1 MGTIDNILNFLDG
14 LENGKGKVM
23 AKTIRNNRKSL
34 EDTNKDLTAD
44 IKENFETFLN
54 DYDLQGYRN
63 ELKIMLDISYYAN
76 GLYVGKSIITQRQ
89 TKDRVNP
96 EPKISKT
103 GKLYYPKN
111 NYSLLE
117 DLKALKNYDYSVMDL
132 NLDELKNKYPGKTID
147 KILPFEVLSIS
158 IKDKTKTHNIKSKE
172 LLKVA
177 ENAIINKL
185 KEFYED
191 GTFKRLQNTPS
202 KAQNIRKFANNYLI
216 PVYYYLKQIWPQ
228 KSQSYIAETT
238 IKFWGTFYPNSYLD
252 ESTFR
257 KEILKVRV

>member
-23 AKTIRNNRKSL
+23 AKTIRNERKFL
-34 EDTNKDLTAD
+34 ENPEKDLTTD
-44 IKENFETFLN
+44 IKENFETFLH

-63 ELKIMLDISYYAN
+63 ELKIMLDVAYYAN
-76 GLYVGKSIITQRQ
+76 VLYVGKSIITQRQ

-111 NYSLLE
+111 NYPLLE

-132 NLDELKNKYPGKTID
+132 NLDEVKNKYPGKTID

-158 IKDKTKTHNIKSKE
+158 IKDKTETYNIKSKE

-177 ENAIINKL
+177 EAAIIKRL
-185 KEFYED
+185 KEYYEN

-202 KAQNIRKFANNYLI
+202 KKQNIRKFANNYLI

-228 KSQSYIAETT
+228 KSKPFIIQATMD
-238 IKFWGTFYPNSYLD
+238 FWGTFYSNPYSD
-252 ESTFR
+252 ESNFR
-257 KEILKVRV
+257 KEILGES